1 MATFSVDGL
10 GDFMLS
16 MQQVAELPGEVI
28 DEILEAGSEVVI
40 KAQKDELLTLG
51 LYDNESSGPHLVDSI
66 KLHKKLHAASAGGP
80 SRYVLIY
87 PTGKH
92 GQYNR
97 RLRTKAYKN
106 SKHGRT
112 YTVGGDQKATSSSEV
127 GFIHEYGAPRRNIPA
142 KRWMQNANEK
152 SAAATTAAQ
161 AAVYNKFLESKNLQ
175 RRAQLCLS
183 TERKISSGRR
193 SRRQTPSRRTR
204 CPTTARR

>member
-161 AAVYNKFLESKNLQ
+161 AAVYNKFLESKTCKGGHTI
-175 RRAQLCLS
+175 CLS
-183 TERKISSGRR
+183 MARKCSSGRR
-193 SRRQTPSRRTR
+193 SPRQIPNRRTA

>member
-80 SRYVLIY
+80 NRYVLIY

-161 AAVYNKFLESKNLQ
+161 AAVYNKFLESKTCKGGHNYASV
-175 RRAQLCLS
+175 RSEKSPVGAVRGVKPRAG
-183 TERKISSGRR
+183 GR
-193 SRRQTPSRRTR
+193 
-204 CPTTARR
+204 AA

>member
-1 MATFSVDGL
+1 MVLQPQGGRLRAVGAVQGTVGCSLQSGQRRLQRPDSL
-10 GDFMLS
+10 
-16 MQQVAELPGEVI
+16 LPGEVI

-161 AAVYNKFLESKNLQ
+161 AAVYNKFLESKNL
-175 RRAQLCLS
+175 
-183 TERKISSGRR
+183 
-193 SRRQTPSRRTR
+193 
-204 CPTTARR
+204 